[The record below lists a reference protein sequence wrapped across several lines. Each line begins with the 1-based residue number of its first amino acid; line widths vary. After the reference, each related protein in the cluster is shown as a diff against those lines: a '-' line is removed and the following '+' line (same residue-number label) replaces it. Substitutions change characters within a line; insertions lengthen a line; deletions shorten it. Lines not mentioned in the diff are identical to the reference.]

1 MRVLDRTTVE
11 ELLDRDELVAAV
23 ADAMADLSLG
33 RASVPPRIAARVD
46 QSRLLATMPAYS
58 ETLGVL
64 AAKLLTVYAEN
75 EASGFP
81 VHQAAIAV
89 FDPENGQLLAI
100 MDGDVVTAA
109 RTAAC
114 SALSVRL
121 LARPDSRVLAVL
133 GTGPQARAHALYA
146 APMRPFE
153 EIRLGG
159 RNPAKVAALA
169 DDLAAEGLP
178 VRGCGLDE
186 AIAGAD
192 VVCAT
197 TSAIE
202 PLLRRGNVRPG
213 THIASVGY
221 RPNGGEVEPA
231 LLLES
236 LIVVEHRATALQ
248 PFPAGANDLVELVES
263 GALHTDDL
271 VEIGELVVGSRPG
284 RRDDE
289 QITVYK
295 SVGLAVQ
302 DAAAAAVV
310 LSAATRAGAGV
321 EVAL

>member
-1 MRVLDRTTVE
+1 MRVLDRRTVE
-11 ELLDRDELVAAV
+11 ELLDRDALVAAV

-46 QSRLLATMPAYS
+46 QTRLLATMPAHS
-58 ETLGVL
+58 QTLGVL
-64 AAKLLTVYAEN
+64 AAKPLTVYIEN

-81 VHQAAIAV
+81 VHQAAVSV
-89 FDPENGQLLAI
+89 FDPENGQILAL
-100 MDGDVVTAA
+100 MDGDAITAA

-121 LARPDSRVLAVL
+121 LARPESRVLAVL
-133 GTGPQARAHALYA
+133 GTGPQARAHARYA
-146 APMRPFE
+146 APMLPFE

-169 DDLAAEGLP
+169 DELAAEGLP
-178 VRGCGLDE
+178 VRGCGVDE
-186 AIAGAD
+186 AIADAD
-192 VVCAT
+192 VVCAA
-197 TSAIE
+197 TSTIE
-202 PLLRRGNVRPG
+202 PVLRQGSVRPG

-221 RPNGGEVEPA
+221 LPNGREVEAA
-231 LLLES
+231 LLLGS

-248 PFPAGANDLVELVES
+248 PFPSGSNDLVELVDS

-271 VEIGELVVGSRPG
+271 VEIGELVAGRRPG
-284 RRDDE
+284 RRDAH
-289 QITVYK
+289 QLTVYK
-295 SVGLAVQ
+295 SVGVAVQ

-310 LSAATRAGAGV
+310 LSAATRAGVGV